1 VVAARELATTESW
14 WKRKRSRRP
23 VCGLHERALNLATTH
38 DGHCFGVGTL
48 PQFPSTSPALPPRSR
63 KNPSKSPIKILPV
76 YSTRLPLTL
85 HQSRRFFGCGLEGG
99 VYQIC
104 LRRHRPKGVS
114 AGAAGTQLLQKPA
127 LEAQGNP
134 NLSFLVLPANK
145 RPYPP
150 RPIPFLKL
158 LSLPSYHPKITR
170 LHAPRIG
177 PYESQK
183 QNHFLESRFPVGRWR
198 AIAGTYSSPS
208 ARLGYLS

>member
-1 VVAARELATTESW
+1 VEEEAKSSPCVWIARAGLEFGHHPRWALL
-14 WKRKRSRRP
+14 RR
-23 VCGLHERALNLATTH
+23 GNSSAISLT
-38 DGHCFGVGTL
+38 F
-48 PQFPSTSPALPPRSR
+48 SSPPTAFEQ
-63 KNPSKSPIKILPV
+63 KSV

-85 HQSRRFFGCGLEGG
+85 HQSRRFFGCGLEGV

-104 LRRHRPKGVS
+104 LRRHHPKGVS

-177 PYESQK
+177 PHESQK

-198 AIAGTYSSPS
+198 AIAGTYPSPS